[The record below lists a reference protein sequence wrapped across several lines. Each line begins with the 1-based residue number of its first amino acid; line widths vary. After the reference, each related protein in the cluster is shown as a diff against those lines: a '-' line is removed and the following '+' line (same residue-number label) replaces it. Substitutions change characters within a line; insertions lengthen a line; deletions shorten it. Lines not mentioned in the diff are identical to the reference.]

1 MIQSL
6 AVCKEKFKENSNGWG
21 FFLSIKPY
29 PDAEAKWF
37 GPFESTSGE
46 FSCGFVSYIPIGDE
60 ESNER
65 RGFRFIDEDGN
76 ILEPEF
82 DLDIMAVDVINDFVD
97 GFAECDAYLYDEQER
112 KGLFIDMLGNVTEE
126 RTKLGEAVYE
136 YYNEQIEPETLIEIG
151 YSDFKVLDF
160 IKKEERR
167 RALREYL
174 DSGDGRKL
182 EEINKNFN
190 EKIKAIEQLFK
201 EEHEKTITIYN
212 GENPIKLEGGEE

>member
-6 AVCKEKFKENSNGWG
+6 AVCKEKFKENSKGWG

-29 PDAEAKWF
+29 PNAEAKWF

-65 RGFRFIDEDGN
+65 RGFRFIDEDGD